1 MLLCGRKATNAGKV
15 AGVGVGG
22 GGGRD
27 GARGSGGE
35 EPAYRVS
42 AKCTSVQL
50 LWKSVRKFLT
60 KQKLSMTQ
68 LK

>member
-15 AGVGVGG
+15 AGWGWGVVE
-22 GGGRD
+22 GRG

-42 AKCTSVQL
+42 AECTSVQL

-60 KQKLSMTQ
+60 KQKLNMTQ